1 MPYRDDAFRCPECST
16 ELHRYEAR
24 DKWRCKT
31 CVGALTSLAELAVEV
46 GDSGV
51 EVIRNGTASA
61 TATARPCPRC
71 TEPMQVFALG
81 TLTLDWCVADGLV
94 WFDRGEL
101 GRLRAAFTTPDD
113 EWAEK
118 LRAAMTYAL

>member
-1 MPYRDDAFRCPECST
+1 MAYRDDPFRCPECGT

-31 CVGALTSLAELAVEV
+31 CVGALASLAELAVEI
-46 GDSGV
+46 GEAGPA
-51 EVIRNGTASA
+51 VIHHEATSA
-61 TATARPCPRC
+61 TATVRPCPRC
-71 TEPMQVFALG
+71 TEPMEVFALG
-81 TLTLDWCVADGLV
+81 TLTLDRCVADGLV

-101 GRLRAAFTTPDD
+101 GRLRAAFTTPD
-113 EWAEK
+113 EAWAEK